1 MTKNPDWMILSIS
14 LYVYNAKLYVKS
26 GCNRQQLIHAN
37 LRSHCQEQRCRR
49 TSDSPE
55 RQKFFCAFV
64 KGKIEKMWGE
74 KRKN

>member
-1 MTKNPDWMILSIS
+1 MILSIS
-14 LYVYNAKLYVKS
+14 LYAYNVKLCYVKS

-37 LRSHCQEQRCRR
+37 LRSHCQEQRYRR
-49 TSDSPE
+49 ISDSPE
-55 RQKFFCAFV
+55 RQKSFCTFV